1 MGEHSEKEKNERLGE
16 VIDKL
21 SEISRKIDAVT
32 DGKKPELVF
41 NINNDKIEKDVK
53 TDLVEENRKEFK
65 PNPEG
70 KDGEE
75 AKLESGEQD
84 GKNDKPDSMEEG
96 EEDDEPEADRGDY
109 LSVKVYEDI
118 DIKDVSK
125 GSRFT
130 IRILNR
136 DGFYVDIDMFAYRD
150 IVLDNE
156 KSEEEFIISKV
167 ERIIGINS
175 DIDKASKI
183 ICDILSKLCYQ
194 KELQIKRY
202 RELGWDFYNG
212 VRIFKYDKI
221 YCVADEIDMFNGEC
235 ANEVAAGLRNVED
248 TAVDYEDW
256 LVDFSRLIHYSD
268 TDALIIATACTGVI
282 RQLLPY
288 TKENN
293 INMNIVGKRA
303 SGKSIISH
311 FALSMFGD
319 PGMLEGSFTD
329 TDNAMEIARSERRV
343 LPYILDE
350 RMLKIEGKSENS
362 KRHALLM
369 DIFRE
374 YEGKVKER
382 LAGQGSELSG
392 KRTYGPIISSSV
404 EPMLDKLLEESRD
417 LGQYRRFIE
426 LRVEPED
433 LFYDSRMAES
443 TEEVAYTHYGH
454 GILMLINYLT
464 RELVKDKEFVTD
476 MYTEINSIISAILHV
491 VEKKKNLEGMLR
503 SCSKRFALIITTLE
517 ILLKAAVEENIS
529 GMEIKADYGWIGNN
543 LNKEDFK
550 KIGERLGKG
559 WSSKKKNS
567 YLGMSVNS
575 YLNNGK
581 PFHTKSEN
589 VLGILVDNA
598 VEKMQRLGA
607 DSDIDIYANI
617 IDFIRGHKNLFFTE
631 NKKWDGKGGY
641 VGRLKE
647 EGEQYFVEIKVN
659 KLIEWVLVHGG
670 KLGDD
675 ELRACMERLEHATK
689 GEVKDIL
696 KETFGNVILDD
707 FEGLVSRKYNGRIAW
722 HEGTNKRGANNVT
735 LAEIVIEK
743 DIVDSKGMKDSD
755 KKGDKENE
763 A

>member
-1 MGEHSEKEKNERLGE
+1 MGEQSTKEKDQKIENIIAGLT
-16 VIDKL
+16 
-21 SEISRKIDAVT
+21 EISRKIEGEGART
-32 DGKKPELVF
+32 QPRF
-41 NINNDKIEKDVK
+41 TYNNSAEVDV
-53 TDLVEENRKEFK
+53 
-65 PNPEG
+65 
-70 KDGEE
+70 
-75 AKLESGEQD
+75 
-84 GKNDKPDSMEEG
+84 KPDSKEKSEENSKLKAG
-96 EEDDEPEADRGDY
+96 TADC
-109 LSVKVYEDI
+109 LQVKVYEDI

-125 GSRFT
+125 GSKFI
-130 IRILNR
+130 IRISNR

-150 IVLDNE
+150 IVLDNG
-156 KSEEEFIISKV
+156 KSEEEFIASKI

-175 DIDKASKI
+175 NIDKAGKTV
-183 ICDILSKLCYQ
+183 CDCLSKLCYQ
-194 KELQIKRY
+194 KDLQIKRY

-221 YCVADEIDMFNGEC
+221 YCVSDDLYGIKGEC
-235 ANEVAAGLRNVED
+235 ENEVAAGLVNNED
-248 TAVDYEDW
+248 TAEDYEDW

-268 TDALIIATACTGVI
+268 MDALIIATACTGVI

-329 TDNAMEIARSERRV
+329 TDNAMEIIRSERTV

-426 LRVEPED
+426 LKVEAKD
-433 LFYDSRMAES
+433 LFSDSRMAES
-443 TEEVAYTHYGH
+443 VEEVSYTHYGH

-464 RELVKDKEFVTD
+464 GELAVDDKFAVD
-476 MYTEINSIISAILHV
+476 MYKDINDIISAVLHV
-491 VEKKKNLEGMLR
+491 VEKKKSLEGMLR

-517 ILLKAAVEENIS
+517 ILLRAATEENIS
-529 GMEIKADYGWIGNN
+529 GMDIKADYGWIGSN
-543 LNKEDFK
+543 LDKADLK
-550 KIGERLGKG
+550 KLGERLGKD
-559 WSSKKKNS
+559 WDSKKKNS
-567 YLGMSVNS
+567 YLGMTVDS

-589 VLGILVDNA
+589 VLGILIDNA

-617 IDFIRGHKNLFFTE
+617 IDFIKGHRNLFFTG
-631 NKKWDGKGGY
+631 NRKWDGKGGY

-647 EGEQYFVEIKVN
+647 TEKQYSVEIKVN

-670 KLGDD
+670 KLSDD
-675 ELRACMERLEHATK
+675 ELTACMERLERATK

-696 KETFGNVILDD
+696 KETFGSVILDD
-707 FEGLVSRKYNGRIAW
+707 FEGLVSRKYNGRIVW

-755 KKGDKENE
+755 AKENKE
-763 A
+763 NDA